1 MATSPADRRR
11 WDGPFDKGSAMNFL
25 VRMPVGAAAQL
36 YRHSGDLIGWLEK
49 VRGGRFATGGF
60 AQAFAD
66 GALQNPVPEGNVD
79 RHGAAEA
86 VAQASPDYVVH
97 DSLWQKGSPP
107 ERPTAATP
115 ELHEAVR
122 LRVEDPGSGA
132 DPVLERR
139 KLEHFHWREGTPGVL
154 WLEPYGLAHC
164 ALRSLGFR
172 DVSDE
177 VAKELAP
184 TVTAAFDAYER
195 ERPGLGSPGG

>member
-11 WDGPFDKGSAMNFL
+11 WYGPFDKGRAMSFL
-25 VRMPVGAAAQL
+25 VRMPVGATAQL

-49 VRGGRFATGGF
+49 VRGGRFAAGGF
-60 AQAFAD
+60 ED
-66 GALQNPVPEGNVD
+66 DTLKNPAPEGKVD

-115 ELHEAVR
+115 ELHEAIR
-122 LRVEDPGSGA
+122 ARVEDPGSGA
-132 DPVLERR
+132 DDVLERR
-139 KLEHFHWREGTPGVL
+139 KLDHFHWREGTPGVL

-164 ALRSLGFR
+164 ALRSLGFQ

-184 TVTAAFDAYER
+184 TVTKAFDAYER
-195 ERPGLGSPGG
+195 ERSGLGSPGG